1 MIIIGV
7 MLLIVCILFYMVA
20 LYKNATIGMS
30 PVLGLMAG
38 ALLSYTDYDNGRE
51 YTLQCC
57 FFVISMTVQWEEK
70 NG

>member
-1 MIIIGV
+1 MIA
-7 MLLIVCILFYMVA
+7 M
-20 LYKNATIGMS
+20 YKNATVGIA

-38 ALLSYTDYDNGRE
+38 ALLSYTDYDNERE

-57 FFVISMTVQWEEK
+57 FFIISMTVQWEEK

>member
-7 MLLIVCILFYMVA
+7 IFLIVGILFYMIA
-20 LYKNATIGMS
+20 MYKNATVGIA

-38 ALLSYTDYDNGRE
+38 ALLSYTDYDNERE

-57 FFVISMTVQWEEK
+57 FFIISMTVQWEEK